1 MRGPGGPLLSK
12 SDDLWGIAVFSS
24 SDLPVFLLAAL
35 ILLLT
40 PGPAV
45 LYIVARSLDQGRWA
59 GFVSVL
65 SIEVGN
71 FVHVLAAT
79 LGLSVIL
86 VSSALAFS
94 IVKYLGAAYLIYL
107 GVRRLLTSEPTHQ
120 PSIFRRESLRRV
132 FRQGVIVAILN
143 PKTALFFFAFL
154 PQFVDSTK
162 GPVSLQLLTLGCL
175 FVLMAI
181 VTDGLYALLAGS
193 IGQWLKGT
201 RTFLRFERY
210 VVAAVY
216 IGLGL
221 TAALAEA
228 KHE

>member
-1 MRGPGGPLLSK
+1 MFSLPNLS
-12 SDDLWGIAVFSS
+12 I
-24 SDLPVFLLAAL
+24 FLLAAL

-45 LYIVARSLDQGRWA
+45 LYIVARSLDQGRLA

-79 LGLSVIL
+79 LGLSAIL

-107 GVRRLLTSEPTHQ
+107 GVRRLLLRDTTHELTTFQ
-120 PSIFRRESLRRV
+120 RQSLQSI
-132 FRQGVIVAILN
+132 FRQGVLVAILN

-154 PQFVDSTK
+154 PQFVDSSKSSIT
-162 GPVSLQLLTLGCL
+162 LQLLILGCL

-181 VTDGLYALLAGS
+181 VTDSLYALLAGT
-193 IGQWLKGT
+193 IGKWLKGT
-201 RTFLRFERY
+201 RSFLQIERY
-210 VVAAVY
+210 LVGAVY
-216 IGLGL
+216 IGLGVM
-221 TAALAEA
+221 AALADI
-228 KHE
+228 KRH